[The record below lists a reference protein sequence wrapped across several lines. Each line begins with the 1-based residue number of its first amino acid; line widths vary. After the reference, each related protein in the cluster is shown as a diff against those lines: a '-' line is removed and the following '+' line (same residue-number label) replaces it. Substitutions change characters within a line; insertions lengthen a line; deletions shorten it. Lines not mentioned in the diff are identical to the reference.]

1 MNVIKTEIPDV
12 LIFEPKV
19 LVMNVASFESFNQKV
34 FEEAVGRKVEFV
46 QDNHSKSKINVLR
59 GMHYQTQNTQGKL
72 VRVISGSVYDVAV
85 DLREKSKT
93 FGKWVGVELS
103 GNNKRQLWIPE
114 GFAHG
119 FMCWRRIPNL
129 FINVPILITLLMN
142 THCYGMIQLSI

>member
-1 MNVIKTEIPDV
+1 
-12 LIFEPKV
+12 
-19 LVMNVASFESFNQKV
+19 
-34 FEEAVGRKVEFV
+34 
-46 QDNHSKSKINVLR
+46 
-59 GMHYQTQNTQGKL
+59 NTQGKL

-119 FMCWRRIPNL
+119 FYVL
-129 FINVPILITLLMN
+129 EEN
-142 THCYGMIQLSI
+142 TEFVY